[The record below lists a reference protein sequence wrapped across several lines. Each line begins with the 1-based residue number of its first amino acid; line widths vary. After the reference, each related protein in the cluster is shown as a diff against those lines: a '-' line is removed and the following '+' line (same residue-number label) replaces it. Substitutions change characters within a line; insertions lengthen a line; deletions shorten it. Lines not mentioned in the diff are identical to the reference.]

1 MLERLAGGHSAPA
14 LQVLADAVEAQGIG
28 GRQDTRQYLS
38 YVPLNRLVDAARPE
52 SESVRCVSETLARAL
67 ADPGQHPQEIDELPR
82 EFNEWKPNSIQ
93 LPPLIPKSFFLP

>member
-14 LQVLADAVEAQGIG
+14 LQVLADAVEALGIG

-52 SESVRCVSETLARAL
+52 SESVRCASAAFARVLAE
-67 ADPGQHPQEIDELPR
+67 PGQHPPETFEIRGL
-82 EFNEWKPNSIQ
+82 FNRGQTNSMQ
-93 LPPLIPKSFFLP
+93 LRPLIPSSL